1 MLRSLLHKLE
11 RNLMQ
16 SLEPGRGLLVLF
28 DDELT
33 TFRNK
38 NDKFI
43 FNVKINLYGCEK
55 GSTQSILKSL
65 LNFP

>member
-16 SLEPGRGLLVLF
+16 SLEPGSGLLVLF

-43 FNVKINLYGCEK
+43 FNVKKTFMVVKKVLRK
-55 GSTQSILKSL
+55 A
-65 LNFP
+65 F

>member
-1 MLRSLLHKLE
+1 
-11 RNLMQ
+11 MQ
-16 SLEPGRGLLVLF
+16 SLEPGSGLLVLF

-43 FNVKINLYGCEK
+43 FNVKKTFMVVKKVLRK
-55 GSTQSILKSL
+55 A
-65 LNFP
+65 F